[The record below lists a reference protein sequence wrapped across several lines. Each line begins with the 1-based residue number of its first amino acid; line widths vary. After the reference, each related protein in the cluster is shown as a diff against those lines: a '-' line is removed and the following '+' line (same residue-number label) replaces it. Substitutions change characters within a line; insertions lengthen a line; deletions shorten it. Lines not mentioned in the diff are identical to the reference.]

1 MKYIFGRMVI
11 SFFLLLFFGG
21 IGASAATTSDSCRVK
36 KGRPFVVKM
45 PSNPTT
51 GYSWRWNK
59 DRSVAN
65 VDSVLRK
72 FVAKKTG
79 AIGAAGVEVWTFRVK
94 KEGVY
99 YLRFSYVRSWENDIG
114 AQKKEIVVTVY

>member
-11 SFFLLLFFGG
+11 PFFALLFFYG
-21 IGASAATTSDSCRVK
+21 IGAVAAAFSDSCRVK
-36 KGRPFVVKM
+36 KGKPFVVKM

-65 VDSVLRK
+65 VDSVSRK
-72 FVAKKTG
+72 FVASKTG
-79 AIGAAGVEVWTFRVK
+79 AIGAAGVDVWTFKVK

-99 YLRFSYVRSWENDIG
+99 YLHFSYVRPWENDVVV
-114 AQKKEIVVTVY
+114 KRKEIVIIVY

>member
-11 SFFLLLFFGG
+11 SFFLLLFFWG

-36 KGRPFVVKM
+36 KGKPFVVKM

-65 VDSVLRK
+65 VDSVSHQY
-72 FVAKKTG
+72 VAKKSN
-79 AIGAAGVEVWTFRVK
+79 AIGSGGLEIWTFKSNKR
-94 KEGVY
+94 GIY
-99 YLRFSYVRSWENDIG
+99 YLQFEYSRSWEKKQPIDIR
-114 AQKKEIVVTVY
+114 VVKVFVF